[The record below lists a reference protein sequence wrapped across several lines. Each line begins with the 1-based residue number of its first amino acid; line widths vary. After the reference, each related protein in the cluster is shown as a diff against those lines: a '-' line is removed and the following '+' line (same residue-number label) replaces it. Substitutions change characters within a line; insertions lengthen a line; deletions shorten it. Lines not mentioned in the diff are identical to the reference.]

1 MNGKMTAMSV
11 FNSKMPAQ
19 SIPVFNSWDAQASQK
34 GIERAAEKI
43 TGAID
48 KTTGKLSGDIQKSTE
63 KLVAATKDGA
73 EKVSDSVK
81 RVTTNASS
89 MSAPVKAVHAG
100 LHSVAESVNRLAEYL
115 GEHPDEMGAATEAAE
130 SVGSQFR
137 ALVECAVQYER
148 GTSQLNG
155 QVGEM
160 DKTADWIDCR
170 FPQTERIQSSAMPL
184 SDSFD
189 GATLPGVFNTAA
201 TAPPIVSS
209 FNELFGG

>member
-1 MNGKMTAMSV
+1 MSCGMNGTRMVASPNSV
-11 FNSKMPAQ
+11 F
-19 SIPVFNSWDAQASQK
+19 
-34 GIERAAEKI
+34 
-43 TGAID
+43 
-48 KTTGKLSGDIQKSTE
+48 
-63 KLVAATKDGA
+63 
-73 EKVSDSVK
+73 
-81 RVTTNASS
+81 TTNAAG
-89 MSAPVKAVHAG
+89 MSAPVAAVHVG

-115 GEHPDEMGAATEAAE
+115 GDHPDEMGATTEAAE
-130 SVGSQFR
+130 SVGKQFR
-137 ALVECAVQYER
+137 ALVEAA
-148 GTSQLNG
+148 SQFESGNMRLEG
-155 QVGEM
+155 MVGEM